1 VADGFQW
8 NEEAEAVFLHLPLLK
23 GVRHA
28 FCTRAGEQG
37 PLTHFGIPPER
48 LLTLR
53 QVHGA
58 EVLIFSGDTKVL
70 TPRPRP
76 GETGGGHPQPYDAVI
91 TGKKDI
97 ALGIWTADCLP
108 ILMIDRSK
116 KVIAAV
122 HAGWRGIWRGVIG
135 RTVAKMHKAFES
147 SPPDILAG
155 IGPGIGPCCYEV
167 KEDVASL
174 FQNSPEGPDQ
184 FIQEREGRTYLDL
197 GRAAQLELTE
207 VGIPPENIQAIPL
220 CTACREDL
228 FFSYR
233 RDKRP
238 GRQLSFIML

>member
-1 VADGFQW
+1 MAREHNLKVKEQNGVTYFQ
-8 NEEAEAVFLHLPLLK
+8 LPLFRRTK
-23 GVRHA
+23 HA
-28 FCTRAGEQG
+28 FCTKTRKGEKTLG
-37 PLTHFGIPPER
+37 AALGIPRGR

-58 EVLIFSGDTKVL
+58 EVLIYEQHTRALSYAL
-70 TPRPRP
+70 
-76 GETGGGHPQPYDAVI
+76 PYDAVI
-91 TGKKDI
+91 TDKKRV

-108 ILMIDRSK
+108 ILMLDRSK

-122 HAGWRGIWRGVIG
+122 HAGWRGIWLGVIEK
-135 RTVAKMHKAFES
+135 TVSEMIRSFES
-147 SPPDILAG
+147 SPADIVAG

-167 KEDVASL
+167 GTDVVSL
-174 FQNSPEGPDQ
+174 FQSSHEDHHQ

-197 GRAAQLELTE
+197 RIAAQLELTQA
-207 VGIPPENIQAIPL
+207 GIPSANIEAIPL